1 MPELLQRNAALVRR
15 RGIDRGEFVA
25 PVPRP
30 AGVDDGAA
38 IRVIAH
44 RLAFRLDARIQWRRP
59 GIADDVDRGCRIG
72 PRDQCPDH
80 LLEIRDVDIVV
91 DHDRVAA
98 AIGSDVA
105 HRGDMAG
112 LPGVAG
118 IALLDGNHEQEP
130 RAANLMRPSGR
141 DAGHTG
147 LLDVFPQQCRTNDGA
162 ITADFVR
169 RTLGRAPEQNRI
181 VAVIDR
187 LDVQYRLGPQVAGVI
202 AGPLAERS
210 FDAHVV
216 GLDET
221 LDHDFGVGRDGQPG
235 DRPFDHLDWSTADA
249 ADDVELA
256 DAVRQLAATHQETHG
271 VAAADDGDR
280 HALAA
285 RLIFIAH
292 LAAMLAGGN
301 VETDRFLVVDH
312 HPVGAAID
320 PAVVRIARDVVAS
333 GADIASAVGFMP
345 LRHREFRNV

>member
-38 IRVIAH
+38 IGVIAH

-105 HRGDMAG
+105 HGGDMAG

-118 IALLDGNHEQEP
+118 IALLDGNDEQKP
-130 RAANLMRPSGR
+130 RAANLVRPGGC
-141 DAGHTG
+141 DAGDAV
-147 LLDVFPQQCRTNDGA
+147 LLDVLAQQRRANDGA

-169 RTLGRAPEQNRI
+169 RALGRAAEQDRV
-181 VAVIDR
+181 VAVIDG

-202 AGPLAERS
+202 AGPLAERA
-210 FDAHVV
+210 FDAYVV
-216 GLDET
+216 GLDKT
-221 LDHDFGVGRDGQPG
+221 LDHDFGVGRYRQPG
-235 DRPFDHLDWSTADA
+235 DRPFDHLDRRAADA
-249 ADDVELA
+249 ADDVEFA
-256 DAVRQLAATHQETHG
+256 DA
-271 VAAADDGDR
+271 
-280 HALAA
+280 
-285 RLIFIAH
+285 
-292 LAAMLAGGN
+292 
-301 VETDRFLVVDH
+301 
-312 HPVGAAID
+312 
-320 PAVVRIARDVVAS
+320 
-333 GADIASAVGFMP
+333 
-345 LRHREFRNV
+345 